1 MLYTFPHLLNI
12 VLGILAI
19 EIRQQNHIG
28 LIQIGKEGV
37 KITVFVGDMILHI
50 SVEECN

>member
-1 MLYTFPHLLNI
+1 MLYTLPHLLNI

-19 EIRQQNHIG
+19 AIRQQNYISI
-28 LIQIGKEGV
+28 IQIGKEGI
-37 KITVFVGDMILHI
+37 KTTVFVGDMILHI